1 MKLTSKQ
8 NQFIREGHRRW
19 NFKIGAVRSG
29 KTYVDQTYVIPSR
42 IRERIGLDGLV
53 AIMGVTQQT
62 IERNVLAPMRLI
74 YGSFLVGY
82 IQQSTNKV
90 NLFGDVAYALG
101 MEKANAINVI
111 QGASFK
117 YVYGDE
123 VAKWNKEAFAMLKSR
138 LDKPYSC
145 FDGTANPEYPN
156 HWLKEF
162 LDSDADIYL
171 QEYVIDDNTFL
182 DKTFIENLK
191 KEYFGTVYYDRYILG
206 KWVLAEGRIYKV
218 FNDKNI
224 IKHED
229 WYARDALNR
238 YTHPLRQKV
247 MYVNVGVD
255 FGGNE
260 SKHSI
265 QATAFTQNYQQ
276 IITIKEK
283 RFEPSTSEN
292 LKKVFI
298 MFIKELL
305 IEGYPIKGIY
315 VDNAEQVLKRDLQQA
330 LIKNNLAYMVSD
342 ATKGPINDRIQFYLI
357 MMNSIRYYMLD
368 SCTITKEA
376 FNQAVYIDNKD
387 ERLDDGTTNI
397 DTLDAQEY
405 STEKEQNIML
415 RMVGG

>member
-42 IRERIGLDGLV
+42 IRERIGSDGLV

-229 WYARDALNR
+229 WYARDGLNR

-283 RFEPSTSEN
+283 RFEPSTSTD

>member
-8 NQFIREGHRRW
+8 NQFIREGHQRW

-29 KTYVDQTYVIPSR
+29 KTYVDQVYVIPSR

-171 QEYVIDDNTFL
+171 QEYVIDDNDFL

-368 SCTITKEA
+368 SCTITNQA